1 MLRGSGRETRRED
14 AMLRTLTLAAAAAA
28 AATAAA
34 ALVATIAR
42 AQAPAD
48 LPIRTELHPIQ
59 SLWITD
65 QQFLTGDRNGKQVT
79 VSAELSIP
87 RGTGKLPAVIL
98 MHGSGGMGGNIG
110 YWKRQLN
117 AIGVATFAIDGMTGR
132 GLTGVGSN
140 QAVLGRLNFIVD
152 IYRSLAI
159 LAKHPRIDPDRIVLM
174 GFSRGGQA
182 ALYAS
187 LERFNKIWNES
198 GAQFAA
204 YIPFYPDCATSY
216 LLDTDVMRNP
226 IRIFHGTP
234 DDYNP
239 VRSCKAYRARLGEK
253 ADIEITEYP
262 SAPHGF
268 DNPLGANPSRPAAN
282 DQSVREC
289 TIAETAPGVLT
300 NAATGQPFTYK
311 DDCVRLGPT
320 VGHDPEATVAVTQ
333 AVRNFLKEVLRL

>member
-1 MLRGSGRETRRED
+1 MFRLI
-14 AMLRTLTLAAAAAA
+14 LAAAM
-28 AATAAA
+28 A
-34 ALVATIAR
+34 ALVASVAR
-42 AQAPAD
+42 AEAPRD
-48 LPIRTELHPIQ
+48 LPARTELHPIQ

-65 QQFLTGDRNGKQVT
+65 QQFLTGDRNGKPVT
-79 VSAELSIP
+79 VSGQLSFP
-87 RGTGKLPAVIL
+87 RGSAPGARLPAVIL

-110 YWKRQLN
+110 YWQRQLN
-117 AIGVATFAIDGMTGR
+117 GMGIATFAIDGMTGR

-152 IYRSLAI
+152 IFRGLEI

-182 ALYAS
+182 ALYAA

-204 YIPFYPDCATSY
+204 YIPFYPDCATRY

-239 VRSCKAYRARLGEK
+239 VRTCKAYRDRLVAAK
-253 ADIEITEYP
+253 VDIEIVEYP
-262 SAPHGF
+262 NAPHGF
-268 DNPLGANPSRPAAN
+268 DNPLGAVPARAAAN
-282 DQSVREC
+282 DQTVRDC
-289 TIAETAPGVLT
+289 TIRETEPGVLT
-300 NAATGQPFTYK
+300 NETSSQPFTYR
-311 DDCVRLGPT
+311 DACVRRGPT
-320 VGHDPEATVAVTQ
+320 VGHDAEATVAVTK
-333 AVRNFLKEVLRL
+333 AVSEFLKGVFRL